1 MTPHCR
7 MFRAF
12 IVFSSLLG
20 VTSVAR
26 GETAEP
32 LNFPNAQYEPVEWA
46 NLDGWAGDDHAAA
59 FATFLDSCRALEG
72 KRRPSQEMMEITAAL
87 KEVCARAQA
96 AVPLDESGARK
107 FFEDN
112 FRPVQLSKLGE
123 TDGFLTG
130 YYEPI
135 IDGSRVPTGEFT
147 APLYRR
153 PPNLVA
159 SGWRKLG
166 DSFPSKGVK
175 VGRRVGR
182 RKIVP
187 YYTRAEIENGALDGW
202 HLEICWLHSQIDVLF
217 AQIQGS
223 ARIRLEDGSIL
234 RVNYDFYNGW
244 PYTPVG
250 RVLIDRGIMT
260 KDEVSMQRIR
270 EWMEANPDQAKEIEQ
285 ENKSYVFFTIT
296 NLSNED
302 EAVGGEGVPLVPG
315 RSIAIDRALHVY
327 GTPFFIQADLPI
339 ANDKAATKFRRLVV
353 AQDTGSAIVGTA
365 RADIYFGAGDEAARI
380 AGRIKNPGRFVMLLP
395 RPLDPVEA
403 GRSMPLPL
411 ARPKV
416 DGSCGARRQH
426 RERSDRGRASRRETF
441 RCRRKSRRPHVA
453 PMALAP
459 ALGPADAPSAEPF
472 PRRNRKNGENN
483 EPPAGVERRR
493 ARPVDRGRALG
504 HAAAPTGKN
513 APSREESGKPC
524 RQGKTPAPRGS
535 TGCAHWRRSPGA
547 RERRRALVPLG
558 RRLKQRVARG
568 RDPID
573 ARIDLHGHTQKQAH
587 AALLRFLQR
596 AQADGARMVL
606 VVTGK
611 GAARGERDPGTERG
625 RAQAAGADVAFAAGI
640 SLIYRRI

>member
-7 MFRAF
+7 MFGAF
-12 IVFSSLLG
+12 IVLGSLIG
-20 VTSVAR
+20 AASVAL
-26 GETAEP
+26 GEVAAP
-32 LNFPNAQYEPVEWA
+32 LKFPNAQYEPVEWT
-46 NLDGWAGDDHAAA
+46 NLDGWAGDDHATA

-72 KRRPSQEMMEITAAL
+72 KRRPTQEMMEITAAL
-87 KEVCARAQA
+87 KEVCVRAQA
-96 AVPLDESGARK
+96 ALPLDENGARK

-123 TDGFLTG
+123 TEGFLTG

-182 RKIVP
+182 RKIAP
-187 YYTRAEIENGALDGW
+187 YYTRGEIESGALDGW
-202 HLEICWLHSQIDVLF
+202 HLEICWLHSPIDVLF

-234 RVNYDFYNGW
+234 RVNYDSYNGW
-244 PYTPVG
+244 SYTPVG
-250 RVLIDRGIMT
+250 RVLIDRGLMT

-270 EWMEANPDQAKEIEQ
+270 DWMEANPDQAKAIEQ

-395 RPLDPVEA
+395 RTLDPVEA
-403 GRSMPLPL
+403 GRNTPLPL
-411 ARPKV
+411 VRPKATEV
-416 DGSCGARRQH
+416 AEPDNGTASVPTAAGPAGEEVPLPEEKPPGAL
-426 RERSDRGRASRRETF
+426 SL
-441 RCRRKSRRPHVA
+441 

-459 ALGPADAPSAEPF
+459 ADVPLPE
-472 PRRNRKNGENN
+472 
-483 EPPAGVERRR
+483 
-493 ARPVDRGRALG
+493 
-504 HAAAPTGKN
+504 
-513 APSREESGKPC
+513 
-524 RQGKTPAPRGS
+524 PAP
-535 TGCAHWRRSPGA
+535 AAKPKKRR
-547 RERRRALVPLG
+547 
-558 RRLKQRVARG
+558 
-568 RDPID
+568 
-573 ARIDLHGHTQKQAH
+573 TQ
-587 AALLRFLQR
+587 
-596 AQADGARMVL
+596 
-606 VVTGK
+606 
-611 GAARGERDPGTERG
+611 
-625 RAQAAGADVAFAAGI
+625 
-640 SLIYRRI
+640 

>member
-7 MFRAF
+7 IFRALF
-12 IVFSSLLG
+12 FLG
-20 VTSVAR
+20 GLIGIAGAVR
-26 GETAEP
+26 GETAAP
-32 LNFPNAQYEPVEWA
+32 LKFPNAQYEPVEWA

-96 AVPLDESGARK
+96 AVPLDESAARK

-135 IDGSRVPTGEFT
+135 IEGSRVPTGEFT
-147 APLYRR
+147 APLYGR
-153 PPNLVA
+153 PPNLMA
-159 SGWRKLG
+159 SGSRKLG

-175 VGRRVGR
+175 IGRRVGR

-202 HLEICWLHSQIDVLF
+202 HLEICWLRSQVDVLF

-234 RVNYDFYNGW
+234 RVNYDSYNGW

-270 EWMEANPDQAKEIEQ
+270 DWMEANPDQAKAIEQ

-339 ANDKAATKFRRLVV
+339 TNDKAATKFRRLVV

-395 RPLDPVEA
+395 RGLDPVEA
-403 GRSMPLPL
+403 GRNMPLPT
-411 ARPKV
+411 ARPKPIKV
-416 DGSCGARRQH
+416 AEPDGDTATVPSEATPAAEETPLPE
-426 RERSDRGRASRRETF
+426 ERPATET
-441 RCRRKSRRPHVA
+441 SPA
-453 PMALAP
+453 A
-459 ALGPADAPSAEPF
+459 ALGPADAS
-472 PRRNRKNGENN
+472 
-483 EPPAGVERRR
+483 
-493 ARPVDRGRALG
+493 
-504 HAAAPTGKN
+504 
-513 APSREESGKPC
+513 
-524 RQGKTPAPRGS
+524 S
-535 TGCAHWRRSPGA
+535 T
-547 RERRRALVPLG
+547 VPLPAAKPKK
-558 RRLKQRVARG
+558 RRK
-568 RDPID
+568 
-573 ARIDLHGHTQKQAH
+573 
-587 AALLRFLQR
+587 
-596 AQADGARMVL
+596 
-606 VVTGK
+606 
-611 GAARGERDPGTERG
+611 E
-625 RAQAAGADVAFAAGI
+625 
-640 SLIYRRI
+640 